1 MYIRANSCKVGGARA
16 NIYQETRE
24 RGGFSSFRQDS
35 FPSVGE
41 GPRWWMWYGRGRGGE
56 GTGREEVFRD
66 EDTGRAWEWRA
77 VKDNR
82 RPVKGSEEQ
91 DAMLVPRRVAVF
103 WCGALIGRQT
113 GWIFDLRCWCAP
125 NDTRLPS
132 SADFDPCCSSV
143 RPLP

>member
-1 MYIRANSCKVGGARA
+1 MADFRPFARIPSPPWSKDRDGGCG
-16 NIYQETRE
+16 TG
-24 RGGFSSFRQDS
+24 RGG
-35 FPSVGE
+35 V
-41 GPRWWMWYGRGRGGE
+41 GRGGE

-66 EDTGRAWEWRA
+66 EDTRRAWEWRA
-77 VKDNR
+77 VKDNG

-91 DAMLVPRRVAVF
+91 DAVLVPRRVAVF
-103 WCGALIGRQT
+103 WCGALIGRQA